1 MLLCDKRSQGSFCW
15 PCNHLRSDWKSFTLN
30 AENQAAATAAEAV
43 EFAKTF
49 WRLVQDP
56 TADSLGPA
64 VRHAPPSA
72 LAIDAKSLYDS
83 VKKESAMHGAA
94 CKRTAAELQVL
105 RQTLRHRTTVSRRTD
120 EGQRTT
126 VARGNVATADVPFGV
141 WRFVHRR

>member
-1 MLLCDKRSQGSFCW
+1 MRLFCDKLSQGNFCW

-43 EFAKTF
+43 ECAKTF

-72 LAIDAKSLYDS
+72 LVIDTESLHDL
-83 VKKESAMHGAA
+83 VKKESAVHSAA

-105 RQTLRHRTTVSRRTD
+105 RQTLRHTRTFLRWVSS
-120 EGQRTT
+120 
-126 VARGNVATADVPFGV
+126 
-141 WRFVHRR
+141 